1 MAKKKKKK
9 APQLPAI
16 SPVRFI
22 REKARKLPIGKCYIN
37 KDWQEKGMA
46 TVFVTRLRPNGN
58 LVVGSYL
65 VDTYCL
71 GVKDLWFETNLSEY
85 ELSKYLDSEVYHLN
99 MEEISYNEA
108 HNIIFGAIE
117 FAEEGG
123 IEPVETFKNAKYILE
138 EDNDDI
144 PIIDYEFGLKGKHY
158 LVVGPSR
165 KEKKFFGT
173 LKKNLGDDFEYTMP
187 LDDWD
192 EADDEIPYEDDEDW
206 DDDDDDNGFAGSLS
220 SEEKEELLARFEAM
234 KEQMGKVA
242 LEKYSYTPPEYPESL
257 TVKNQFIADEFLSEK
272 NVRGMPK
279 EVIDRILALPPDEA
293 AEDIGNII
301 LYVIGQTYKGIADGS
316 IEKIHHSAIIH
327 SLLFLAQ
334 LKSEKGLEPILEL
347 MRQSMEFV
355 EMHMGDFAYN
365 WIVPALYSSGLN
377 NVPAIENFMRVPGYS
392 TYLRAYAADALGMI
406 YAYYPERR
414 AQLIETFRKLL
425 VFIKTNLP
433 ECKACDGTYAAFFVS
448 TLVDINAKELM
459 PEIKELFDTGMVNTL
474 VVGNY
479 DRVKER
485 MNSKGMDMDKFLFP
499 DIYDEYASISKH
511 M

>member
-1 MAKKKKKK
+1 M
-9 APQLPAI
+9 
-16 SPVRFI
+16 
-22 REKARKLPIGKCYIN
+22 
-37 KDWQEKGMA
+37 
-46 TVFVTRLRPNGN
+46 
-58 LVVGSYL
+58 
-65 VDTYCL
+65 
-71 GVKDLWFETNLSEY
+71 
-85 ELSKYLDSEVYHLN
+85 
-99 MEEISYNEA
+99 
-108 HNIIFGAIE
+108 
-117 FAEEGG
+117 
-123 IEPVETFKNAKYILE
+123 
-138 EDNDDI
+138 
-144 PIIDYEFGLKGKHY
+144 
-158 LVVGPSR
+158 
-165 KEKKFFGT
+165 
-173 LKKNLGDDFEYTMP
+173 
-187 LDDWD
+187 
-192 EADDEIPYEDDEDW
+192 
-206 DDDDDDNGFAGSLS
+206 
-220 SEEKEELLARFEAM
+220 
-234 KEQMGKVA
+234 
-242 LEKYSYTPPEYPESL
+242 

-459 PEIKELFDTGMVNTL
+459 LEIKELFDTGLVNTL